1 MEKGK
6 IRRLNIELSP
16 ELQEAQ
22 EFFISEAENNT
33 EQYVDRYINL
43 PSSING
49 QYICS
54 DLFKETFDKYIES
67 INTRKKYSQV
77 IHNSAAVLA
86 NELFQRQTI
95 DPKYKKCIFLTG
107 IPGGGKSFLVQSL
120 ALAGEIDDDTII
132 YEGDIGTP
140 SIFEKIERAANNG
153 MELYCIVVN
162 PTLELAQT
170 NAINRSF
177 EIGRGASCETM
188 ARIMSRIP
196 GALLSIREKFPDINL
211 AIYNKTTNYDI
222 DYQLGFDNIAMLD
235 HGTYDEILEKL
246 QELRLEILKKKINL
260 NGEESPSLEGES
272 NERKK

>member
-6 IRRLNIELSP
+6 IRKLNKELSL
-16 ELQEAQ
+16 ELESAQ
-22 EFFISEAENNT
+22 DFFIQEAENNT
-33 EQYVDRYINL
+33 ENYIKKYQQL
-43 PSSING
+43 DSSING

-54 DLFKETFDKYIES
+54 DLFKETFEKYTES
-67 INTRKKYSQV
+67 INTRKKYSEV

-86 NELFQRQTI
+86 NELFQRRII
-95 DPKYKKCIFLTG
+95 DPNYNKCIFLTG
-107 IPGGGKSFLVQSL
+107 VPGAGKSFLVQSL
-120 ALAGEIDDDTII
+120 ALAGEIDDETLI
-132 YEGDIGTP
+132 YEGDITTP
-140 SIFEKIERAANNG
+140 SIYEKIEKAAENG
-153 MELYCIVVN
+153 KELFFIVVN

-196 GALLSIREKFPDINL
+196 NALVEIKERFPDINI

-222 DYQLGFDNIAMLD
+222 EYAIGFDNISMLD

-246 QELRLEILKKKINL
+246 RELRLEILAKKKDSLIENQNL
-260 NGEESPSLEGES
+260 GSDNI
-272 NERKK
+272 ERKK